1 MSRGCQVQA
10 GKATGVRHVARVF
23 SADCGRRCGCC
34 IDRTSLRK
42 AELQLKRCTWSA
54 SRLATCAA
62 QMRGGTEPNR
72 TREVAVRGTAARTQ
86 SSHKFGGASAAFDW
100 SRVRVAWRET
110 SRKSSVQRGP
120 RRRAPPHQTSNGQHY
135 VLIRTAGS
143 ARCAD
148 EAAAAE
154 DRRWWFELGSLAWRW
169 CDRRRCVPRRRR

>member
-100 SRVRVAWRET
+100 SRVHVAWRET
-110 SRKSSVQRGP
+110 NRQSSGLSVVLPDAHRSHP
-120 RRRAPPHQTSNGQHY
+120 NVKWTTLCTYTNSWVRPMRRRGRGGGGWE
-135 VLIRTAGS
+135 VL
-143 ARCAD
+143 
-148 EAAAAE
+148 
-154 DRRWWFELGSLAWRW
+154 
-169 CDRRRCVPRRRR
+169 VV